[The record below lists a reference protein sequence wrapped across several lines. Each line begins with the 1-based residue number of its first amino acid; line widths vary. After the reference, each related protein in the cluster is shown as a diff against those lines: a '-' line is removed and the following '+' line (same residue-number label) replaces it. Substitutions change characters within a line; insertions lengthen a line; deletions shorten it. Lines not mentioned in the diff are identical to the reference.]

1 MDADCCIL
9 ATILC
14 KPTSSARCKR
24 NGGCAAVRLSRSSQG
39 RGSHVKIG
47 VISDTHGLLRPEAE
61 QRLAGV
67 AHIIHAGDIG
77 RPEIITNL
85 SRIAPVIAI
94 KGNVDTAD
102 WAARYP
108 DTRTI
113 SLGGRS
119 IHVLHDIHDLDF
131 DPKSRGV
138 DVVIS
143 GHSHRARIETVD
155 GVLYLNPGSAGPRR
169 FKLPVTLAI
178 LEMDKRGVRGIIHHL
193 GSAA

>member
-1 MDADCCIL
+1 M
-9 ATILC
+9 
-14 KPTSSARCKR
+14 
-24 NGGCAAVRLSRSSQG
+24 
-39 RGSHVKIG
+39 HVKIG
-47 VISDTHGLLRPEAE
+47 VISDTHGVLRPEAE

-67 AHIIHAGDIG
+67 DHIIHAGDIG
-77 RPEIITNL
+77 RPEVITSL
-85 SRIAPVIAI
+85 SRIAPLIAI
-94 KGNVDTAD
+94 RGNVDTAD

-108 DTRTI
+108 GTRTI